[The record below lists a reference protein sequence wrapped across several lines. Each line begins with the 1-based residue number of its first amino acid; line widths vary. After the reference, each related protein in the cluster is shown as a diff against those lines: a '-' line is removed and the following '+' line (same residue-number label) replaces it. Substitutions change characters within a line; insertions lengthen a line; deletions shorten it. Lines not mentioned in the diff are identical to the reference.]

1 MNKDRTFF
9 TNIHIFVRLQE
20 EGRIILYGYIGNYF
34 CHPPINID
42 IQWTLSIL
50 TTLIS
55 NYFPG
60 PLNFST
66 KSTLILSLNLEPL
79 HLKTLS
85 ISKKN
90 CGPVATIIFLF
101 QTVHLACFAIQVN
114 YRVSYENTVE
124 TLQLNT
130 QGIQNVDFRRLNKL
144 GIQNWILECE
154 FHSNAN
160 SARKVQMKI
169 FELFC

>member
-1 MNKDRTFF
+1 M
-9 TNIHIFVRLQE
+9 NIHIFVRLQE

-55 NYFPG
+55 NYFPS
-60 PLNFST
+60 PLNFSS

-79 HLKTLS
+79 HLKTLT

-90 CGPVATIIFLF
+90 CGPVATIIFLS
-101 QTVHLACFAIQVN
+101 QTLHLACFAIQVN

-124 TLQLNT
+124 TLQFEYP
-130 QGIQNVDFRRLNKL
+130 GDFERGFQKVKQA
-144 GIQNWILECE
+144 GDLELDLRMRVSQQRK
-154 FHSNAN
+154 FSAQDSNEN
-160 SARKVQMKI
+160 I
-169 FELFC
+169 